1 MALRP
6 MHYATCVAAKVPPGE
21 LALVAFSVHSTGVD
35 QILIRKEWFD
45 MALAQIESKFKFPAY
60 DLPQNVAFENKA
72 LQQQRQ
78 PLSVPPVTQS
88 LPQPAV
94 SFAPPPHPHTL
105 PSDDIDIDC
114 AEGRLVEQKFKGNKG
129 KAVGWKEKEEL
140 VKEKEKKATDASI
153 ISDSNLGQALSREK
167 DRRKFT

>member
-1 MALRP
+1 
-6 MHYATCVAAKVPPGE
+6 V
-21 LALVAFSVHSTGVD
+21 
-35 QILIRKEWFD
+35 
-45 MALAQIESKFKFPAY
+45 ALAQIESKFKFPAY
-60 DLPQNVAFENKA
+60 DHPQNVAFENKA
-72 LQQQRQ
+72 LQQQQRQ
-78 PLSVPPVTQS
+78 PLPVPPVTQS

-105 PSDDIDIDC
+105 PSDDIDIDY
-114 AEGRLVEQKFKGNKG
+114 AEGRLVEQKSEGNKG